1 MRTKDAGAHAKEK
14 VPVERNNE
22 LEKQLQ
28 LMLREKMEGKR
39 EMQELKEK
47 LQNVTVKLTE
57 ISTRVQELEKA
68 MKDHLDS
75 EGKGL
80 DALSMLFNASSQEAF
95 HKVIF
100 LHQPSCI

>member
-28 LMLREKMEGKR
+28 LMLRE
-39 EMQELKEK
+39 MQELKEK
-47 LQNVTVKLTE
+47 LQKVTVKLTE
-57 ISTRVQELEKA
+57 ISTRVQELEKP

-75 EGKGL
+75 EEKGL
-80 DALSMLFNASSQEAF
+80 DALSMLSNASSQEAF